1 MTKFSPLA
9 PEMASHEFS
18 ALSDNINSST
28 KLKITKAVSCADM
41 SLHAPPKESIHTSRL
56 SSALLTARSS
66 FSAETISPIR
76 LSSRVL
82 TPLHITSAS
91 LLKQLL
97 RVSKRPGSDNYD
109 MIHIRTSP
117 TTTLTDDYKLSAT
130 YDIVLP
136 RQHFHFDIYRS
147 IQKLNAAEDVI
158 QKAGFVVSSS
168 LQEINLIFLL
178 LHLRGAADSY
188 EIKDETSSA
197 STIVRTMNE
206 DHIIQAF
213 KMLTSNYTMFLVHR
227 PEDGSRQRLAVVRF
241 EERVIGNGELE
252 VATQVWYHPDLAEG
266 PLFPGELEMKKV
278 PHRKIKRTTPR
289 SGDEGRGRKRQKQK

>member
-1 MTKFSPLA
+1 
-9 PEMASHEFS
+9 
-18 ALSDNINSST
+18 
-28 KLKITKAVSCADM
+28 M
-41 SLHAPPKESIHTSRL
+41 SLHAPPKKSTHTNRL
-56 SSALLTARSS
+56 SNALLTARSS
-66 FSAETISPIR
+66 FSADTTSPIR

-82 TPLHITSAS
+82 TPLHTTSAS

-97 RVSKRPGSDNYD
+97 RLSERPGSEDYD

-117 TTTLTDDYKLSAT
+117 KTTLTDDYKLSAT
-130 YDIVLP
+130 YDTVLP

-158 QKAGFVVSSS
+158 QKAGFTVSSS

-188 EIKDETSSA
+188 EMKDEA
-197 STIVRTMNE
+197 SHEPTIVRTMNE

-227 PEDGSRQRLAVVRF
+227 PEEGRRQRLALVRF
-241 EERVIGNGELE
+241 KDMVIGDRELE
-252 VATQVWYHPDLAEG
+252 VATQVWYHPELAEG
-266 PLFPGELEMKKV
+266 PLFPGELGLKRV
-278 PHRKIKRTTPR
+278 PNRKMKRTAPR
-289 SGDEGRGRKRQKQK
+289 SGDEGRGRKRQKRK